1 MLLSFRQWLEFQTAG
16 MVDAAQMNNVA
27 ADDQFKKIRS
37 KWMSGN
43 IPQRGSE
50 FDVEGLFGKKKKQH
64 MKADDNSKPKQ
75 KKRRRKSK

>member
-1 MLLSFRQWLEFQTAG
+1 MLPSFRQWLEYQTAG

-50 FDVEGLFGKKKKQH
+50 FDAEGLFGKEKKH
-64 MKADDNSKPKQ
+64 MKADDNSKRTK
-75 KKRRRKSK
+75 KKRRPKSK